1 MNGGST
7 GGMAEGAATKCPED
21 YPLGLV
27 GVSARLPCR
36 QLAFRLADGPG
47 ILAAT
52 ILLADADAGSG
63 SQPRRTLSY
72 PEKQIIPLT
81 PLSHDY

>member
-1 MNGGST
+1 
-7 GGMAEGAATKCPED
+7 MADRREEWPKEQPRNAPKITRLVWSECRPACPVASW
-21 YPLGLV
+21 PFVLTN
-27 GVSARLPCR
+27 
-36 QLAFRLADGPG
+36 GPG

-52 ILLADADAGSG
+52 ILLADTDAGSE

-81 PLSHDY
+81 PLSLDY